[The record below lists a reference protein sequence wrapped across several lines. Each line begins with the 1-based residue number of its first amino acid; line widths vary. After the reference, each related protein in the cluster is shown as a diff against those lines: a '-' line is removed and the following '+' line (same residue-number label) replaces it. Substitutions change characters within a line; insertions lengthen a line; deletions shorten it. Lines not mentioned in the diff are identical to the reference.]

1 MNRMF
6 KNKKLNRILTI
17 LLLLLL
23 AAIIILGRIG
33 RQNRIK

>member
-1 MNRMF
+1 MS
-6 KNKKLNRILTI
+6 KNKRLNRILAI
-17 LLLLLL
+17 ILLLLL